1 MNLTLLFITLT
12 ILALTCDIS
21 YVTTSCNCS
30 YQHVSLFNVFVDKFG
45 KLDNDYWIGVFNSK
59 CIIKPIILNDVLH
72 MNAMKKD
79 LVLVKS
85 RYLFI
90 I

>member
-1 MNLTLLFITLT
+1 MKSKPPKNLFSICFMNLTLLFITLT

-45 KLDNDYWIGVFNSK
+45 KLDNDY
-59 CIIKPIILNDVLH
+59 
-72 MNAMKKD
+72 
-79 LVLVKS
+79 
-85 RYLFI
+85 
-90 I
+90 